1 MHVIWE
7 TLFNTVGLLVVTV
20 TVVAILGILGAGL
33 LLWWNR
39 KID

>member
-1 MHVIWE
+1 MQVIWE
-7 TLFNTVGLLVVTV
+7 TLFTTVGLLVVTV
-20 TVVAILGILGAGL
+20 TVVVILGVGL

>member
-1 MHVIWE
+1 MQVIWE
-7 TLFNTVGLLVVTV
+7 TLFNTVGLLVVTL
-20 TVVAILGILGAGL
+20 TVVVILGILGAGV

>member
-1 MHVIWE
+1 MQVIWE

-20 TVVAILGILGAGL
+20 TVVVILGILGAGL

>member
-1 MHVIWE
+1 MQVIWE
-7 TLFNTVGLLVVTV
+7 TLFTTVGLLVLTV
-20 TVVAILGILGAGL
+20 TFVAILGVGL